1 MNIAGELKRGTYS
14 FTINKKLE
22 VFTVRKKSKR
32 ISSFISLR
40 DKIVQKAIQLL
51 LNEIYEK
58 KEKVFSAH
66 SYGFRIRKG
75 CHSALEEIK
84 KT

>member
-1 MNIAGELKRGTYS
+1 MNIAGELKRGIYS
-14 FTINKKLE
+14 FTSNRKLE
-22 VFTVRKKSKR
+22 TFTAKNKSKR
-32 ISSFISLR
+32 ISTFISLR
-40 DKIVQKAIQLL
+40 DKIVQKSIQLL
-51 LNEIYEK
+51 LDEIYEK

-75 CHSALEEIK
+75 CHSALEEVK